1 MPFMDGLTFAKEAK
15 KLLPLVRI
23 ILLAAS
29 MILITQKQRYNC
41 KLMTIC

>member
-23 ILLAAS
+23 IFISGFDDFDYA
-29 MILITQKQRYNC
+29 KQRYNC